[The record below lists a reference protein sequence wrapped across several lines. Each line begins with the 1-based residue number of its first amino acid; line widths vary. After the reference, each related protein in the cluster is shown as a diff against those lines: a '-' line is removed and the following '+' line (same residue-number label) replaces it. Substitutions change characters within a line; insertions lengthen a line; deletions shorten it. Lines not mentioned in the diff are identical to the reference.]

1 MFGLKRK
8 NAEAEALITP
18 SLIEE
23 LNLDVEY
30 TPDYAELVMTE
41 GQLVFCPDEMMRGR
55 RAHDLVENDL
65 GMYMCTAQTNQV
77 FTMFKKTLGK
87 FTRPVVM
94 DANEFPG
101 KYRLVDYAPI
111 KGEVYLLKPQQLKEL
126 DKWKKNT
133 KIFTRRRVYL
143 DIEYQFVHEERR
155 VYSVKGPGN
164 EPLVR
169 WENVPIR
176 QEWEHYHKQDAWMYV
191 GNPEYFFWE
200 GFADPTFAQVKL
212 KTSSDRNVKP
222 YFYYSPKEDAK

>member
-8 NAEAEALITP
+8 NAEAEALISP

-23 LNLDVEY
+23 LNSDIEY
-30 TPDYAELVMTE
+30 TPDYPELAMTE
-41 GQLVFCPDEMMRGR
+41 GQLVFCPDEMMRGH
-55 RAHDLVENDL
+55 RAHGLVDNE
-65 GMYMCTAQTNQV
+65 MCMRMCTAQTNQA

-101 KYRLVDYAPI
+101 KFRLVNYAPI
-111 KGEVYLLKPQQLKEL
+111 QGEVYLVKPAQLKEL

-143 DIEYQFVHEERR
+143 DVQYRFVHEERR
-155 VYSVKGPGN
+155 PYAVKGPGN

-169 WENVPIR
+169 WDHVPIR
-176 QEWEHYHKQDAWMYV
+176 GEWEHYHKQDAWMYV
-191 GNPEYFFWE
+191 GNADYFFWD
-200 GFADPTFAQVKL
+200 GFADPTFVPVKV
-212 KTSSDRNVKP
+212 KTSSDRNLKP
-222 YFYYSPKEDAK
+222 YFHYTNREDAK